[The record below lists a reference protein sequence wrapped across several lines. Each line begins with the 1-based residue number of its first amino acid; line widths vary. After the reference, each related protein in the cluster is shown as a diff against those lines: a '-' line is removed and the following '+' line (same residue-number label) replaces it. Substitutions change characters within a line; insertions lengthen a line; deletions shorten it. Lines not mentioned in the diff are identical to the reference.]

1 MWVPYAK
8 LHGAGNS
15 YVYIDAR
22 RGRWRRDFARL
33 ARRVADSATGLGGDG
48 LIVVLPSQVA
58 DVAVR
63 IFNRDGSEAEMCGNG
78 VRALGKFLYDRGE
91 SEGRCRVETRSGVV
105 EVTVE
110 ETGADGARL
119 LTVDMGAPRSLAAQ
133 VELRLPDGITLR
145 VVEVDMGNPHAVA
158 FVGALPGTSWMARVG
173 PLVERHPHFPAG
185 VNFHAAV
192 VTGPDAVR
200 VRHWERG
207 SGLTLACGSGA
218 CAVAAAGQ
226 ATGRFGDRVAV
237 QVPGGRLVVERELS
251 TGHLRLTGPAA
262 EISRGLLAL
271 T

>member
-22 RGRWRRDFARL
+22 RGRWRRDFSRL

-48 LIVVLPSQVA
+48 LIVVLPSDVA
-58 DVAVR
+58 DVAMR

-91 SEGRCRVETRSGVV
+91 STEHLTVETRSGVV
-105 EVTVE
+105 AVTVE
-110 ETGADGARL
+110 ETGPDGARL
-119 LTVDMGAPRSLAAQ
+119 LSVDMGAPKSLEADVPLTLA
-133 VELRLPDGITLR
+133 DGVTLR
-145 VVEVDMGNPHAVA
+145 VDLVDMGNPHAVA
-158 FVGALPGTSWMARVG
+158 FLGGLPGAGWMSRVG
-173 PLVERHPHFPAG
+173 PLVEHHPRFPAG

-192 VTGPDAVR
+192 VTAPDAVR